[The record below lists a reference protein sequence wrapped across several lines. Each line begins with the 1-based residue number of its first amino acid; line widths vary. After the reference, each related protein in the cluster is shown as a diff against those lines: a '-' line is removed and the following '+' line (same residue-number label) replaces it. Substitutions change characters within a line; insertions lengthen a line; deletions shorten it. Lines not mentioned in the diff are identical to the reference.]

1 MADTL
6 PSDRFSGRDVFRQLV
21 RDALD
26 CAAREGWREIILSD
40 ANFVDWPLGE
50 RAVVES
56 LNAWAQSGRQMVLL
70 AGGYEEVLRGQ
81 PRFVTWRRTWGHIL
95 DCRRSGLAAVGE
107 FPSAIWSASW
117 YLQRSDA
124 LHSIGVTGDDKER
137 NVALKEL
144 LDECLRNSSPAFP
157 ASTLGL

>member
-6 PSDRFSGRDVFRQLV
+6 PSDRFSGREAFRQLV
-21 RDALD
+21 RVALD

-40 ANFVDWPLGE
+40 ANFEEWPLGE

-56 LNAWAQSGRQMVLL
+56 LNAWAQSGRHMVLL
-70 AGGYEEVLRGQ
+70 AGSYDGVLRGQ

-95 DCRRSGLAAVGE
+95 DCRSSRLGASGD
-107 FPSAIWSASW
+107 FPSAIWSANW
-117 YLQRSDA
+117 YLQRTDHLRSN
-124 LHSIGVTGDDKER
+124 GVTGVDKER
-137 NVALKEL
+137 NVVLKEV
-144 LDECLRNSSPAFP
+144 LDELVHNSSPGFP